1 MNLHLKMIEEG
12 LLLAVANSFTLFFKL
27 QNELHEAIDELD
39 EKHDK
44 PLNLKIF
51 RDLLEVSKRI
61 DYDLNTPYGAE
72 LSHKTILHLA
82 LEEEDGLPYV
92 EELLLVTLNRN
103 N

>member
-1 MNLHLKMIEEG
+1 M
-12 LLLAVANSFTLFFKL
+12 SF

-44 PLNLKIF
+44 ALNLKIF

-61 DYDLNTPYGAE
+61 DYDLNTPYGPE

-82 LEEEDGLPYV
+82 LEEEDGFPYA
-92 EELLLVTLNRN
+92 EELLLVSL
-103 N
+103 

>member
-1 MNLHLKMIEEG
+1 M
-12 LLLAVANSFTLFFKL
+12 L

-51 RDLLEVSKRI
+51 RDLLEVSKRV

-82 LEEEDGLPYV
+82 LEEEDGFPYV
-92 EELLLVTLNRN
+92 EELLLVSFKS
-103 N
+103 

>member
-1 MNLHLKMIEEG
+1 MMMFFDGKLFSIFRVFSACRFH
-12 LLLAVANSFTLFFKL
+12 FTL